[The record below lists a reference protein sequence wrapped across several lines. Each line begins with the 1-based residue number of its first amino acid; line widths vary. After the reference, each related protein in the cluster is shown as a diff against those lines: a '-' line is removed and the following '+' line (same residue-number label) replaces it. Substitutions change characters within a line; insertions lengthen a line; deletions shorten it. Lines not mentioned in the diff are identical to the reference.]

1 MTTVFSFTTD
11 KRTDSVF
18 EGLTRS
24 GGELTMTDLV
34 GMLDMCQIATCHERG
49 ERYLR
54 QAGHYVERGGVLRI
68 NDADSGQLHVIDDLE
83 QLRVLILRRDPALD
97 IASKPHLRPARE

>member
-1 MTTVFSFTTD
+1 MS
-11 KRTDSVF
+11 
-18 EGLTRS
+18 
-24 GGELTMTDLV
+24 DLV

-54 QAGHYVERGGVLRI
+54 QVGHYVERGGVLRI
-68 NDADSGQLHVIDDLE
+68 SEADSGQVNVIDSVE
-83 QLRVLILRRDPALD
+83 KLRALILRRDPALD